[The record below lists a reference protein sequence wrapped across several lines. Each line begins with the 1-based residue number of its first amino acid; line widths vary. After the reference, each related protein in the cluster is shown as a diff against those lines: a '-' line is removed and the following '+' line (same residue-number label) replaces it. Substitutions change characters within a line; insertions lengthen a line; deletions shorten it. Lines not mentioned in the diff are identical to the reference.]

1 MDPIFTE
8 EQLKRMSREDMLSL
22 LKIMQ
27 EHRQK
32 QEETLLKQETKIQLL
47 EEETKE
53 LEFLN
58 AMLSDRLTLTHMKR
72 LCVSS

>member
-8 EQLKRMSREDMLSL
+8 DQLKRMSREDMLSL

-32 QEETLLKQETKIQLL
+32 QEETLLK
-47 EEETKE
+47 
-53 LEFLN
+53 
-58 AMLSDRLTLTHMKR
+58 
-72 LCVSS
+72 